1 MAYTKLIYHIVFST
15 KERRPLLTAEA
26 RSEIC
31 EYMSGIIRNAG
42 GRMLAADGTADH
54 IHIATVGSPTIA
66 VSKLVQLVKGNASK
80 WIHETFPGLRDLYW
94 QEGYG
99 AFSVSPSALPRLL
112 AYIHGQEQHHAQVD
126 FKQEFTALLE
136 RHGVEY
142 DERYIWR

>member
-15 KERRPLLTAEA
+15 KGRRPLLAAAA
-26 RSEIC
+26 RGRIC
-31 EYMSGIIRNAG
+31 EYMGGIIHNAG
-42 GRMLAADGTADH
+42 GSMLAGNGTADH
-54 IHIATVGSPTIA
+54 THIAAIASPTVA
-66 VSKLVQLVKGNASK
+66 VSKLVQLIKGNSSK
-80 WIHETFPGLRDLYW
+80 WIHDTFPDLRDLYW

-99 AFSVSPSALPRLL
+99 AFTVSPSGLPRLL
-112 AYIHGQEQHHAQVD
+112 AYIRAQEKHHEKVA